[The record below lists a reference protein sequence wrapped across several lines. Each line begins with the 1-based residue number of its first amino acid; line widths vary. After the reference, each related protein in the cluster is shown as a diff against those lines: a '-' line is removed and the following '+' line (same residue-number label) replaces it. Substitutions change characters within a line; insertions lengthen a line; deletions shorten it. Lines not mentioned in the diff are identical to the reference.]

1 VQRALDKW
9 WRVGLNMFGP
19 PHTRRTPLYLK
30 LGLKYRTNEDRRQ
43 AFRAATEPVIEKL
56 GLTVPRLWRS
66 SFPFI

>member
-1 VQRALDKW
+1 
-9 WRVGLNMFGP
+9 MFGP

-30 LGLKYRTNEDRRQ
+30 LGLKYRTNEDRRL

-66 SFPFI
+66 SYPFI